1 METDIKMEKVAFSLS
16 ASSYDGDEEPVEI
29 SFADLRKA
37 KVGDKWENTDSHS
50 CGRAL
55 REESAEV
62 VYKTDKGAAV
72 LFRVWGT
79 TDDPNP
85 ENWKDIPQLTWFEF
99 AKGAG
104 ECNGRI

>member
-1 METDIKMEKVAFSLS
+1 METDTKMEKVAFSLS
-16 ASSYDGDEEPVEI
+16 ASSYDGDEEPVEV

-62 VYKTDKGAAV
+62 VYKTDKGAAGPGV
-72 LFRVWGT
+72 G
-79 TDDPNP
+79 PAHP
-85 ENWKDIPQLTWFEF
+85 
-99 AKGAG
+99 GANRPPAPLG
-104 ECNGRI
+104 GQPVPSL